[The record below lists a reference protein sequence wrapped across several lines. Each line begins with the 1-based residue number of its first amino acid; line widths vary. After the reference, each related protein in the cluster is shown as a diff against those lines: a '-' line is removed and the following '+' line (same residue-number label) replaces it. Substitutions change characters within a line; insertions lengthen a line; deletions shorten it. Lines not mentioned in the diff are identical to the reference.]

1 MNRVSAML
9 HAARLDLRMR
19 RARQRECDA
28 LACAGEQLA
37 TSGHCPPSG
46 ECQALLAEIQRLR
59 AGLDAHAAAL
69 SGSLDADRRDY
80 LAVARWMRPVVI
92 LRGFCGRAVLR
103 HRAAGARRNL
113 VPLYRQLAAAALA
126 EPSGASGGLL
136 VQPALAD
143 AVRGARTELAR
154 LVAERTR
161 LFEPFG
167 GKAYPGWV
175 GFAVEEVAAFTRALA
190 TQLHGQVIPRASGL
204 AGLAAGWWVTHTYTA
219 SRPRSVLRSLGIGNG
234 GTHVVSGDT
243 YRSMRFW
250 LPLLAAAICAYL
262 GNRIARWI
270 QQRYHP
276 HREHSGSPQPEPVT
290 HRSLTA

>member
-1 MNRVSAML
+1 MNRVSAMR
-9 HAARLDLRMR
+9 HAGGLDLRIR

-28 LACAGEQLA
+28 LARAGEQLA
-37 TSGHCPPSG
+37 TSGHCPPAG

-59 AGLDAHAAAL
+59 GELDAHAAAL
-69 SGSLDADRRDY
+69 GGSLDADRRDY
-80 LAVARWMRPVVI
+80 FAVAKWMRPVVI
-92 LRGFCGRAVLR
+92 LRGLCARAVLR
-103 HRAAGARRNL
+103 HRAAGARCNL

-136 VQPALAD
+136 VQPALTD
-143 AVRGARTELAR
+143 AVRGARTELGS

-161 LFEPFG
+161 LLEPFG

-175 GFAVEEVAAFTRALA
+175 GFAVDEVGAFTHALA

-276 HREHSGSPQPEPVT
+276 HREHSGSPQPEPMT